1 MRSLPIEKKATTM
14 SSNNESNSGNTSS
27 SNNNN
32 NSSAAK
38 KIVENGSKDRK
49 RSPSPN
55 PFMSYISTS
64 PSQVSP
70 RSDSGSATSASP
82 RSPRFQTEGFHPNGM
97 RIPLNGSSASISNAM
112 LTAASPPRFATIEQF
127 MNAANAVH
135 NMALAHEISV
145 NQNFKLEKLELD
157 PNSIEKQIHDTVHKA
172 FWNSLKE
179 DFEKDPVDY
188 KHALI
193 IINDAKQ
200 MLLSLLLPNHVKFR
214 EQIDSVI
221 DLELIKQQTDR
232 GTFDYREYARF
243 IIEVMSKLCAPARDS
258 NIEALRRLVEDPV
271 EVFRG
276 IMETLD
282 LLKLDMANY
291 TIAQMRPFI
300 QQQVVAYEQKKF
312 KELLETQKEKGIDG
326 LEATKEWL
334 ARASTRISENKTIG
348 SFKYETG
355 ATPSAICNEAFME
368 IFVWTNENLFPETLL
383 MDEIRF
389 NEIYIKC
396 RKFLVV
402 CAIINT
408 VYTLV
413 GESIQGLEELRV
425 KLKENILVLLEDF
438 MNMTFEEMM
447 KNIGEQVIKLINEAL
462 IKIGK
467 NELSEANKNC
477 IKTLIVDLSSKNL
490 LENSVYKLLFS
501 RYIDFLQKI
510 LTKRTQGPVK
520 LPQGMSTMEKDLLEI
535 TGQFLRLVTFN
546 KNVFGNYYGE
556 IIQTLVQE

>member
-1 MRSLPIEKKATTM
+1 
-14 SSNNESNSGNTSS
+14 
-27 SNNNN
+27 
-32 NSSAAK
+32 
-38 KIVENGSKDRK
+38 
-49 RSPSPN
+49 
-55 PFMSYISTS
+55 
-64 PSQVSP
+64 
-70 RSDSGSATSASP
+70 
-82 RSPRFQTEGFHPNGM
+82 
-97 RIPLNGSSASISNAM
+97 M

-127 MNAANAVH
+127 MSAANAVQ

-145 NQNFKLEKLELD
+145 NQNFKLEKLELE

-179 DFEKDPVDY
+179 DFEKEPVEY

-214 EQIDSVI
+214 EQIDSVL
-221 DLELIKQQTDR
+221 DMELIKQQTDR
-232 GTFDYREYARF
+232 GVFDYREYAKF
-243 IIEVMSKLCAPARDS
+243 LIDVMSKLCAPARDA
-258 NIEALRRLVEDPV
+258 NIEDLRKLLDDPV
-271 EVFRG
+271 DVFRG
-276 IMETLD
+276 IMETLE

-291 TIAQMRPFI
+291 TISQMRPFI

-312 KELLETQKEKGIDG
+312 KELLETQREKGLDG

-334 ARASTRISENKTIG
+334 ARAQSRIVDEKTIG
-348 SFKYETG
+348 GFKYESG
-355 ATPSAICNEAFME
+355 ATPSSICNEAFME
-368 IFVWTNENLFPETLL
+368 IFVWTNEYIFPETLL

-402 CAIINT
+402 CTIINT
-408 VYTLV
+408 VYTLI

-425 KLKENILVLLEDF
+425 KLKENILILLEDF
-438 MNMTFEEMM
+438 MSMTFEDMM

-462 IKIGK
+462 VKIGRS
-467 NELSEANKNC
+467 ELNDANKEC
-477 IKTLIVDLSSKNL
+477 IKKLIVDLSSKPL

-501 RYIDFLQKI
+501 RYIEFLQKI
-510 LTKRTQGPVK
+510 LTKRTQGPIK

-556 IIQTLVQE
+556 IIQNLA